1 MKELSVLVIES
12 CHQLGRELCDY
23 LLQAGMQVDFAATGA
38 LGLKLARA
46 ISFDVI
52 VINVMLAG
60 SKGADLCRSLKQV
73 CDPIPPVLLMSDTD
87 CLAEKRQGFAAG
99 ADDYMSKPYC
109 LEELGLRC
117 QALSRRHKLHQPQT
131 LSIGELQINE
141 NQRTATRAGRKLKLS
156 NTDFD
161 ILIMLAQAYPNVVSR
176 QQLANKIWANTSYDS
191 DVIRSHIYTL
201 RRELDKPFA
210 IPMLKT
216 LHRQGYRLELTAS
229 HFNDIHSVM
238 FTSEQSH
245 GVTHE

>member
-23 LLQAGMQVDFAATGA
+23 LLQTGMQVDFAATGA

-52 VINVMLAG
+52 VVNVMLAG
-60 SKGADLCRSLKQV
+60 SKGADLCRLLKQV
-73 CDPIPPVLLMSDTD
+73 CDPIPPVLLMSDKD

-117 QALSRRHKLHQPQT
+117 EALSRRHKLHQPQT
-131 LSIGELQINE
+131 ICIGELQIKK
-141 NQRTATRAGRKLKLS
+141 NQRIATRAGRMLKLS

-161 ILIMLAQAYPNVVSR
+161 ILMMLAQAYPNAVSR
-176 QQLANKIWANTSYDS
+176 QQLANKIWADTSCDS

-201 RRELDKPFA
+201 RRALDKPFA
-210 IPMLKT
+210 TPMLKT
-216 LHRQGYRLELTAS
+216 LHRQGYRLEVTAS
-229 HFNDIHSVM
+229 HFNDNCAASLPQAQSV
-238 FTSEQSH
+238 FKE
-245 GVTHE
+245 